1 MAGTEYT
8 TNYKKCTEYFGG
20 GICAL
25 DFLWCPHWTKEN
37 GIYVPK
43 GCEDKLSKECIYHTK
58 EEQNDLS

>member
-1 MAGTEYT
+1 MDKTK
-8 TNYKKCTEYFGG
+8 NYKVCAEYFGN

-25 DFLWCPHWTKEN
+25 NFLWCTHWAKEN

-58 EEQNDLS
+58 EEQNDIP